1 MIEFEAKNGVVI
13 GEIACGHEGYIERL
27 KQLIDVVSES
37 GAQIVKFQ
45 IYRIEERA
53 LPNTKEWDLFSEWVL
68 SDLEWEE
75 GVRYARDKN
84 LTIFAD
90 VYGQGSLSL
99 SDKLEVDGYKI
110 HSEDVL
116 NSYFILDVISRN
128 KVTLISVGGAK
139 RIEIYNLLEFLK
151 KNDSLN
157 NIILMTG
164 VQTFPTPI
172 GGHSIEEVG
181 DLIDKYSHYGV
192 KVGFSDHISGEME
205 ESHIIPFM
213 AWSRGACLVEKHLT
227 INREYQW
234 IDYHSSL
241 DRENFIKFMSRVKDF
256 CSLLNPVGKMTEY
269 EYGYRKMFKK
279 SPTFTTDLLRD
290 HDVKHT
296 DIIFSKDSKNP
307 IPISSIN
314 LVNRKIN
321 RNVNEGELCRLNT
334 IKNNVGAII
343 VARCSSS
350 RMPNKALRKFGEK
363 ESISIL
369 IDRIKKC
376 NNIDSIILATS
387 THKSDDKL
395 VDIAKR
401 ENINYFRGSLENVAL
416 RYYGAAKEYRLDHFV
431 RITGDAIYSDYS
443 MIDKLVESH
452 LLNCCDVTF
461 MMDMPFGTHNQV
473 VSVNTI
479 KTIIEKASVPENTEY
494 LEYYLE
500 NDRYFNVNYVE
511 SGYSFDSRT
520 RITLDY
526 EEDYEFLNSIYKNF
540 DSTVHLNDILKFL
553 TENPS
558 LIEVNTHKMQ
568 KTPFNQNLNVSL
580 EI

>member
-1 MIEFEAKNGVVI
+1 
-13 GEIACGHEGYIERL
+13 
-27 KQLIDVVSES
+27 
-37 GAQIVKFQ
+37 
-45 IYRIEERA
+45 
-53 LPNTKEWDLFSEWVL
+53 
-68 SDLEWEE
+68 
-75 GVRYARDKN
+75 
-84 LTIFAD
+84 
-90 VYGQGSLSL
+90 
-99 SDKLEVDGYKI
+99 
-110 HSEDVL
+110 
-116 NSYFILDVISRN
+116 
-128 KVTLISVGGAK
+128 
-139 RIEIYNLLEFLK
+139 
-151 KNDSLN
+151 
-157 NIILMTG
+157 
-164 VQTFPTPI
+164 
-172 GGHSIEEVG
+172 
-181 DLIDKYSHYGV
+181 
-192 KVGFSDHISGEME
+192 
-205 ESHIIPFM
+205 M

-452 LLNCCDVTF
+452 LLNC
-461 MMDMPFGTHNQV
+461 
-473 VSVNTI
+473 
-479 KTIIEKASVPENTEY
+479 
-494 LEYYLE
+494 
-500 NDRYFNVNYVE
+500 
-511 SGYSFDSRT
+511 
-520 RITLDY
+520 
-526 EEDYEFLNSIYKNF
+526 
-540 DSTVHLNDILKFL
+540 
-553 TENPS
+553 
-558 LIEVNTHKMQ
+558 
-568 KTPFNQNLNVSL
+568 
-580 EI
+580 